1 MSMKKGVGTAFAV
14 PTNERRLAAATTTA
28 VAIIDKQEDND
39 DKQQPGAINTVK
51 QVPQT
56 HVFPPPSSLHT
67 MKIDAIG

>member
-1 MSMKKGVGTAFAV
+1 MSTKRCRHGFCRAY
-14 PTNERRLAAATTTA
+14 ERKRLAAATTTA

-67 MKIDAIG
+67 MKIDAVG